1 LERIARDSERDHW
14 PIMEILS
21 AYIRENARYDPQNAP
36 YRSDGSYDQEA
47 HYRVLAADIEAILTV
62 LRRRQRRYEKSN
74 QRLNLHWADLHGAK
88 LEGAHLQ
95 RVDLNEAYLW
105 GANLDNAHLE
115 GAQFMHSHLEGAQ
128 FSNSHLQG
136 VDLRWAHLDEAVFS
150 DTQLNGA
157 LMHGAHLDGTSLDGA
172 DLTLAQGLT
181 QKQLDSAIGD
191 TTTKLPPGLVM
202 PDCWSQLT

>member
-21 AYIRENARYDPQNAP
+21 AYIRQNARYDPQNAP

-136 VDLRWAHLDEAVFS
+136 VDLRVGASGRGSLLGHATEWCAHAWRAPRWHVAGRRGPDACARTDSEAARFS
-150 DTQLNGA
+150 Y
-157 LMHGAHLDGTSLDGA
+157 
-172 DLTLAQGLT
+172 
-181 QKQLDSAIGD
+181 
-191 TTTKLPPGLVM
+191 
-202 PDCWSQLT
+202 W

>member
-1 LERIARDSERDHW
+1 
-14 PIMEILS
+14 MEILS
-21 AYIRENARYDPQNAP
+21 AYIRQNARYDPQNAP

-62 LRRRQRRYEKSN
+62 LRRRQWRYEKSN

-105 GANLDNAHLE
+105 GANLDNA
-115 GAQFMHSHLEGAQ
+115 HLEGAQ